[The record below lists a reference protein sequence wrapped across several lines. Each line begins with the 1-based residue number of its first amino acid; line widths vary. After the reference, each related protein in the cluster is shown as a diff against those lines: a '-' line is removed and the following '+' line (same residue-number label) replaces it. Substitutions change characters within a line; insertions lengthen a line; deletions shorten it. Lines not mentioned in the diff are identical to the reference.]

1 MENITPIKTD
11 FIPYIREKS
20 EKARRNRIAK
30 EYLQEVTERKTKAKA
45 ERKSNIIAITAFLCV
60 FILTIILFAKAF
72 SGQGYY
78 KRTETMQS
86 DGTYYVY
93 VTERICKVT
102 EVENDLITVSYKGNT
117 YDFFVSDPETYEIGQ
132 KIVCQFTNDMEIVG
146 ITE

>member
-30 EYLQEVTERKTKAKA
+30 EYLQEVTERKAEAKA
-45 ERKSNIIAITAFLCV
+45 EKKRNIIAIAAFLCV
-60 FILTIILFAKAF
+60 LILTIILFAKAF
-72 SGQGYY
+72 TEQGYY
-78 KRTETMQS
+78 KKTETMQP
-86 DGTYYVY
+86 DGNYFVW
-93 VTERICKVT
+93 VTEIECEVT
-102 EVENDLITVSYKGNT
+102 EIENDLITVSYKGNA